1 MSRNVGKIIVL
12 CHPPSA
18 GLYSHCRSL
27 RNFELQVRRL
37 ASYQV
42 SRLKLSPFNFA
53 TLQLSTFQPS
63 TLENL
68 QNSLGTGG
76 HTAATG
82 IDLHCHPDCPCKCLE
97 RRFND
102 VVRVDP
108 IELADVQRHLAMVHH
123 RYKELPHQLGVES
136 ANTLGRNFQAVA

>member
-1 MSRNVGKIIVL
+1 MEVQI
-12 CHPPSA
+12 A
-18 GLYSHCRSL
+18 
-27 RNFELQVRRL
+27 VRRF

-42 SRLKLSPFNFA
+42 SRLKHSTFNFA

-68 QNSLGTGG
+68 QNPLRTGG

-82 IDLHCHPDCPCKCLE
+82 IDFHCHPDCPCKCLE
-97 RRFND
+97 RRLNNM
-102 VVRVDP
+102 VRVDP

-123 RYKELPHQLGVES
+123 RYKELPHQLGVVS